1 MILLV
6 LMRVVEARLWPALGL
21 VEALVMV
28 RRVGTFFRG
37 QGPGSEGLHYPEDSS
52 VAAYSG
58 SQHGQQIGSLEILF
72 YFNFIK
78 MFFCN
83 FYK

>member
-6 LMRVVEARLWPALGL
+6 LMGMVEARRPALGL
-21 VEALVMV
+21 VEALAMV

-58 SQHGQQIGSLEILF
+58 SQHGQQIGSLYIKHIIIKLLLK
-72 YFNFIK
+72 FIAI
-78 MFFCN
+78 
-83 FYK
+83 